1 MDDSTSSAQP
11 VALDEAQDTQV
22 LYAGSDTPETVAS
35 VGAADRPIMST
46 PLADYTVTEGLLLCI
61 LLLLLVRGI
70 ARLADKFFNF

>member
-1 MDDSTSSAQP
+1 MDDSTSSAPP

-22 LYAGSDTPETVAS
+22 FCTGSDTPEAVAS
-35 VGAADRPIMST
+35 VGTGDRPIMST

-61 LLLLLVRGI
+61 LLLLLARGI

>member
-1 MDDSTSSAQP
+1 MDDSTGSAPP

-22 LYAGSDTPETVAS
+22 FYTGSDTPETVAS
-35 VGAADRPIMST
+35 VGTGDRPIMST